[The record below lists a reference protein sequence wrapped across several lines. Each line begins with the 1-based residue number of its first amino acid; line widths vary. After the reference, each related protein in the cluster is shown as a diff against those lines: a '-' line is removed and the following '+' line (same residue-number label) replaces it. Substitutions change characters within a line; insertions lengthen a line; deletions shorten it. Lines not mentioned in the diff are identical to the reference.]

1 VSQQMR
7 RLLRSRRL
15 ADVRGFTLVEL
26 LVCMLILSIMAA
38 IALPAW
44 LDQRGKGEDV
54 EAKMTIRTAAIAL
67 NSHEAETGSFDA
79 TPAQLV
85 AIEPSL
91 SDAVDLRVTG
101 DDDEYEIHERSAST
115 TDFWITRATTGR
127 LMRDCSNHGYGLCR
141 GDPDARGNY
150 W

>member
-1 VSQQMR
+1 MR

-15 ADVRGFTLVEL
+15 ADARGFTLVEL

-44 LDQRGKGEDV
+44 LDQRAKGEDA
-54 EAKMTIRTAAIAL
+54 EAKQTIRTAVIAL
-67 NSHEAETGSFDA
+67 NSHHMDTGSYNA
-79 TPAQLV
+79 TPADLV

-91 SDAVDLRVTG
+91 GQAHDLRVSG
-101 DDDEYEIHERSAST
+101 DSDEFEVRERSADT
-115 TDFWITRATTGR
+115 TDFWMVRNPDGS
-127 LMRDCSNHGYGLCR
+127 LSRDCSQHGYGLCR
-141 GDPDARGNY
+141 GSPDDRGNH